1 MSTPFSDD
9 RTQAWPAASAASAP
23 TETFEPMPPG
33 YAEGPGYAQ
42 EPSRP
47 EYVRLSQGNAGH
59 PADARQGGTGFTAG
73 ERAAR
78 SGGGSG
84 HGPVGNWIRTG
95 DSKLNV
101 DSEQGQALAPAIAD
115 GWSIAGLITAFFV
128 PLAGLVLSLVAF
140 ADAKKNQRRVH
151 GTAVGGFFVSIAGC
165 IIWTV
170 YWVIVIVAMAALT
183 NAVNSNPYGG

>member
-9 RTQAWPAASAASAP
+9 RTQAWSAASAASAP

-42 EPSRP
+42 GQGVPGRNFGQERARPS
-47 EYVRLSQGNAGH
+47 
-59 PADARQGGTGFTAG
+59 GTGFTAD

-115 GWSIAGLITAFFV
+115 GWSVAGLITAFFV
-128 PLAGLVLSLVAF
+128 PIAGLVLSLVAF

-170 YWVIVIVAMAALT
+170 YWVIVVAAMAALT